1 MVRAITSLQHPL
13 VKHLVKLR
21 QNRDYRYDHHTLLI
35 EGLKPVQEVCEHL
48 RPKLLV
54 AVDESFIPPRCHDV
68 ECVIANEAVMQ
79 KVSGMVHPEGL
90 IAEVP
95 MPQASSLDKVQS
107 LLVLDNISDPGNLG
121 ALLRTALAL
130 GWQGVFIVGES
141 CDPYNEK
148 ALRAARGA
156 TFRLPLRQGSWSELQ
171 KLAQRND
178 LAPFVADLQGTPLQ
192 QVDKTVR
199 PLLVLSNEARGISN
213 EAKAFCRQIS
223 IPLSG
228 KMESLNV
235 AAAGAILM
243 YILSGNHV

>member
-1 MVRAITSLQHPL
+1 MVRTIVSLQHPL

-21 QNRDYRYDHHTLLI
+21 QNRDYRYEHHTLLV

-48 RPKLLV
+48 KPKLLL
-54 AVDESFIPPRCHDV
+54 ALDESFIPPRCRDV
-68 ECVIANEAVMQ
+68 ECVIASEDVMQ
-79 KVSGMVHPEGL
+79 KISGMVHPEGL
-90 IAEVP
+90 IAEMP
-95 MPQASSLDKVQS
+95 MPVAPSFDKVHR

-121 ALLRTALAL
+121 TLLRTALAL
-130 GWQGVFIVGES
+130 GWQGAFVVGES

-171 KLAQRND
+171 QLVQRNE
-178 LAPFVADLQGTPLQ
+178 LEPFVADLQGMPLQ
-192 QVDKTVR
+192 KIGLIKR
-199 PLLVLSNEARGISN
+199 PLLVLSNEAHGISN
-213 EAKAFCRQIS
+213 EAKTICQQIS

-228 KMESLNV
+228 RMESLNV

-243 YILSGNHV
+243 HHLSSDHV